1 MTYKEAWCK
10 IVSEI
15 SNTYDDETKEALF
28 MLAFAAKTQ
37 DDKNYILVPSTENLK
52 EIKNMPINILDK
64 DTWNANV
71 IKTKLDEQKLR

>member
-10 IVSEI
+10 VVSEI

-28 MLAFAAKTQ
+28 MLAVAAKTQ
-37 DDKNYILVPSTENLK
+37 DDKTSISVSLTENLK

-71 IKTKLDEQKLR
+71 IKTKLDEQKLK

>member
-28 MLAFAAKTQ
+28 MLAAAAKAQ
-37 DDKNYILVPSTENLK
+37 DDKTSISVPLAGNLK
-52 EIKNMPINILDK
+52 EIKNMPISILDK
-64 DTWNANV
+64 DKWNANV
-71 IKTKLDEQKLR
+71 IKTKLDEQKLK

>member
-37 DDKNYILVPSTENLK
+37 DDKTSISVSLTENLK
-52 EIKNMPINILDK
+52 EIKNMPISILDK
-64 DTWNANV
+64 D
-71 IKTKLDEQKLR
+71 K

>member
-1 MTYKEAWCK
+1 MTYKEAWYK
-10 IVSEI
+10 IVGEI
-15 SNTYDDETKEALF
+15 SNIYDDETKEALF

-37 DDKNYILVPSTENLK
+37 DDKNYTLVPSTENLK

-64 DTWNANV
+64 DIWNANV

>member
-1 MTYKEAWCK
+1 MTYKEAWRK

-28 MLAFAAKTQ
+28 MLAVAAKTQ
-37 DDKNYILVPSTENLK
+37 DDKTSVSVLSAEKLN
-52 EIKNMPINILDK
+52 EIKNIPISILDK

-71 IKTKLDEQKLR
+71 IKIKLDEQKLR